1 MDLEREVNRVGV
13 RVRVELDLNERQIFQ
28 QPAFTFYDFVVQVPR
43 QKPGTSWAK
52 VAKHSH
58 IRVRACRAIFFFRRR
73 PPEPRLCSAYEA
85 VFRCTRR
92 EAKDD
97 P

>member
-58 IRVRACRAIFFFRRR
+58 IRVRAC
-73 PPEPRLCSAYEA
+73 
-85 VFRCTRR
+85 
-92 EAKDD
+92 
-97 P
+97 